1 MKSQETLVG
10 LPKYVAGKGNPDG
23 FNLDLR
29 KLGWFHL
36 GISGN
41 PGRCRSGFQWSLQ
54 ILMLKSA
61 AAPSF
66 KPCLAWPRVLHIVL
80 RPLTGQCILA

>member
-23 FNLDLR
+23 FNSDLR

-41 PGRCRSGFQWSLQ
+41 PG
-54 ILMLKSA
+54 
-61 AAPSF
+61 
-66 KPCLAWPRVLHIVL
+66 
-80 RPLTGQCILA
+80 PLPKWLPMVVADLDA